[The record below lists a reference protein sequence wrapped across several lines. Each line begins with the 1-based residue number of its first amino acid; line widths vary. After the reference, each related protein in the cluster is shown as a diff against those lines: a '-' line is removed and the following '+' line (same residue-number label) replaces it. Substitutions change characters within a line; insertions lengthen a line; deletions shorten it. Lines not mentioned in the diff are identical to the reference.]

1 MYAILDIETTGG
13 KYNEEGITEIAI
25 YRFDGHEIVDQFASL
40 VNPQKKIQPF
50 VVQLTGINNQMLRS
64 APKFHEV
71 ARRIVEITE
80 GCILIAHNAKFD
92 SRILSTEFRRL
103 GYEYR
108 RKTICTVQLSRQLIP
123 DMPSYSLGNLTK
135 SLGIPLKDR
144 HRAQGDAYATVNLFK
159 ILLNK
164 DKDKKIIKS
173 YINTQEEKSQ
183 RATKLLKLVEDLP
196 TETGVYYMHDTEGK
210 ILHIGK
216 SKNIRKRVNQHF
228 TSSTAKNK
236 KLQKEVAKVS
246 YALTGNLLIARLKVD
261 DDIKNINPKYTR
273 KSRKALFPYHLV
285 QQKDSEGFI
294 RLKIEKTDLRKRSL
308 MTFRSL
314 TVAENNLKRISD
326 EFGLCYEKNGIANS
340 QSPRQENLDVNEYN
354 ARVQDF
360 FDEYIYKQQTQLL
373 IDKGREVGE
382 RSVIFIEDGVYKGYG
397 FYSLNY
403 QITERSILE
412 KILVTPKN
420 DRYARHIIDDYLMKS
435 NVKKTLPIK
444 SDEYSQ

>member
-25 YRFDGHEIVDQFASL
+25 YKFDGHEIVDQFASL

-50 VVQLTGINNQMLRS
+50 VVQLTGINNRMLRS

-108 RKTICTVQLSRQLIP
+108 RNTICTVQLSRQLLP

-135 SLGIPLKDR
+135 SLGIPIKDR

-173 YINTQEEKSQ
+173 YINTQEEQSQ
-183 RATKLLKLVEDLP
+183 RATKLLKLVESLP
-196 TETGVYYMHDTEGK
+196 TETGVYYMHDSEGR
-210 ILHIGK
+210 ILHIGQ
-216 SKNIRKRVNQHF
+216 SRNIRKRVNQHF
-228 TSSTAKNK
+228 TSTTTKSK

-246 YALTGNLLIARLKVD
+246 YALTGSLLIARLKVD
-261 DDIKNINPKYTR
+261 DDIKNIQPKYTR
-273 KSRKALFPYHLV
+273 RSRKALLPYHLV
-285 QQKDSEGFI
+285 QQKDSEGYI
-294 RLKIEKTDLRKRSL
+294 RLKVEKTDLRKRSL

-314 TVAENNLKRISD
+314 TVAQNNLKRISE
-326 EFGLCYEKNGIANS
+326 EFGLCFEKNGIGNGKS
-340 QSPRQENLDVNEYN
+340 TITESLEVDEYN

-360 FDEYIYKQQTQLL
+360 FDEYVYKQQTQLL

-382 RSVIFIEDGVYKGYG
+382 RSVILMEDGVYKGYG

-403 QITERSILE
+403 QITERRILE

-420 DRYARHIIDDYLMKS
+420 DRYARHIIDDYLMES

-444 SDEYSQ
+444 SDALNK

>member
-25 YRFDGHEIVDQFASL
+25 YKFDGHEIVDQFASL

-50 VVQLTGINNQMLRS
+50 VVQLTGINNRMLRS

-108 RKTICTVQLSRQLIP
+108 RNTICTVQLSRQLLP

-135 SLGIPLKDR
+135 SLGIPIKDR

-173 YINTQEEKSQ
+173 YINTQEEQSQ
-183 RATKLLKLVEDLP
+183 RATKLLKLVESLP
-196 TETGVYYMHDTEGK
+196 TETGVYYMHDSEGR
-210 ILHIGK
+210 ILHIGQ
-216 SKNIRKRVNQHF
+216 SRNIRKRVNQHF
-228 TSSTAKNK
+228 TSTTTKSK

-246 YALTGNLLIARLKVD
+246 YALTGSLLIARLKVD
-261 DDIKNINPKYTR
+261 DDIKNIQPKYTR
-273 KSRKALFPYHLV
+273 RSRKALLPYHLV
-285 QQKDSEGFI
+285 QQKDSEGYI
-294 RLKIEKTDLRKRSL
+294 RLKVEKTELRKRSL

-314 TVAENNLKRISD
+314 IGA
-326 EFGLCYEKNGIANS
+326 
-340 QSPRQENLDVNEYN
+340 
-354 ARVQDF
+354 
-360 FDEYIYKQQTQLL
+360 
-373 IDKGREVGE
+373 
-382 RSVIFIEDGVYKGYG
+382 
-397 FYSLNY
+397 
-403 QITERSILE
+403 
-412 KILVTPKN
+412 
-420 DRYARHIIDDYLMKS
+420 
-435 NVKKTLPIK
+435 
-444 SDEYSQ
+444 

>member
-50 VVQLTGINNQMLRS
+50 VVQLTGINNRMLRS

-108 RKTICTVQLSRQLIP
+108 RNTICTVQLSRQLLP

-135 SLGIPLKDR
+135 SLGIPIKDR

-173 YINTQEEKSQ
+173 YINTQEEQSQ
-183 RATKLLKLVEDLP
+183 RATKLLKLVESLP
-196 TETGVYYMHDTEGK
+196 TETGVYYMHDSEGR
-210 ILHIGK
+210 ILHIGQ
-216 SKNIRKRVNQHF
+216 SRNIRKRVNQHF
-228 TSSTAKNK
+228 TSTTTKSK

-246 YALTGNLLIARLKVD
+246 YALTGSLLIARLKVD
-261 DDIKNINPKYTR
+261 DDIKNIQPKYTR
-273 KSRKALFPYHLV
+273 RSRKALLPYHLV
-285 QQKDSEGFI
+285 QQKDSEGYI
-294 RLKIEKTDLRKRSL
+294 RLKVEKTDLRKRSL

-314 TVAENNLKRISD
+314 TVAQNNLKRISE
-326 EFGLCYEKNGIANS
+326 EFGLCFEKNGISNGKS
-340 QSPRQENLDVNEYN
+340 TITESLEVDEYN

-360 FDEYIYKQQTQLL
+360 FDEYVYKQQTQLL

-382 RSVIFIEDGVYKGYG
+382 RSVILMEDGVYKGYG

-403 QITERSILE
+403 QITERRILE

-420 DRYARHIIDDYLMKS
+420 DRYARHIIDDYLMES

-444 SDEYSQ
+444 SDALNK

>member
-25 YRFDGHEIVDQFASL
+25 YKFDGHEIVDQFASL

-50 VVQLTGINNQMLRS
+50 VVQLTGINNRMLRS

-108 RKTICTVQLSRQLIP
+108 RNTICTVQLSRQLLP

-135 SLGIPLKDR
+135 SLGIPIKDR

-173 YINTQEEKSQ
+173 YINTQEEQSQ
-183 RATKLLKLVEDLP
+183 RATKLLKLVESLP
-196 TETGVYYMHDTEGK
+196 TETGVYYMHDSEGR
-210 ILHIGK
+210 ILHIGQ
-216 SKNIRKRVNQHF
+216 SRNIRKRVNQHF
-228 TSSTAKNK
+228 TSTTTKSK

-246 YALTGNLLIARLKVD
+246 YALTGSLLIARLKVD
-261 DDIKNINPKYTR
+261 DDIKNIQPKYTR
-273 KSRKALFPYHLV
+273 RSRKALLPYHLV
-285 QQKDSEGFI
+285 QQKDSEGYI
-294 RLKIEKTDLRKRSL
+294 RLKVEKTDLRKRSL
-308 MTFRSL
+308 MTFKSL
-314 TVAENNLKRISD
+314 TVAQNNLKRISE
-326 EFGLCYEKNGIANS
+326 EFGLCFEKNGISNGKS
-340 QSPRQENLDVNEYN
+340 TITESLEVDEYN

-360 FDEYIYKQQTQLL
+360 FDEYVYKQQTQLL

-382 RSVIFIEDGVYKGYG
+382 RSVILMEDGVYKGYG

-403 QITERSILE
+403 QITERRILE

-420 DRYARHIIDDYLMKS
+420 DRYARHIIDDYLMES

-444 SDEYSQ
+444 SDALNK